1 MSVTQVYIV
10 DELKK
15 KIQLLAEKLED
26 HQHTSAQL
34 KAENK
39 NLEDKLKNKETEI
52 NELKQQ
58 NNTLKLTKAFIDE
71 NGGAQEAKMQI
82 NKIVREID
90 KCIAL
95 LNR

>member
-15 KIQLLAEKLED
+15 KIQLLADKLED
-26 HQHTSAQL
+26 HQRATSQL
-34 KAENK
+34 KAENR

-58 NNTLKLTKAFIDE
+58 NNTLKLTKGFIDE
-71 NGGAQEAKMQI
+71 NGGAQEAQLQI

-90 KCIAL
+90 RCIAL